1 MKNKKNQ
8 KKNFNFA
15 PVFRNPLYIRVISI
29 LSILMISYAI
39 FAGLTFP
46 VPDIGGNL
54 AQTSRNLFY
63 HVPMWFTMYWLM
75 GVSVFQSIQYLRSFD
90 VHHDLLARESALT
103 GIFFGFLGLFT
114 GSVWSRVTWGEAIP
128 ASDFTA
134 WWAWDP
140 KQTLALVA
148 IMVYLAYFLLRSSFE
163 NQKDSAKISAIYN
176 IFAAVSLIPLTLI
189 IPKMIGGL
197 HPGGSEGS
205 PVFNTKDISTAF
217 RIVFY
222 PSIIGFICLGTWLT
236 SLRFRLALLNLKIN
250 EKN

>member
-1 MKNKKNQ
+1 
-8 KKNFNFA
+8 
-15 PVFRNPLYIRVISI
+15 
-29 LSILMISYAI
+29 
-39 FAGLTFP
+39 
-46 VPDIGGNL
+46 
-54 AQTSRNLFY
+54 
-63 HVPMWFTMYWLM
+63 M
-75 GVSVFQSIQYLRSFD
+75 GISVFQSIKYLRTFD
-90 VHHDLLARESALT
+90 PSNDILAKEAAFM

-128 ASDFTA
+128 ASDPTA

-163 NQKDSAKISAIYN
+163 NHKDAAKISAIYN

-205 PVFNTKDISTAF
+205 PVFNTKDISNSF

-236 SLRFRLALLNLKIN
+236 DLRYRIAILHLKFN
-250 EKN
+250 ENK